1 MPSFSDEFLRELY
14 NKFLT
19 EKITDKELE
28 KWSETQLNIC
38 LEDSIKALTQQETK
52 LEKLV
57 NEISVTKK
65 VIKNLKNRIELLEKT

>member
-14 NKFLT
+14 NRFLT
-19 EKITDKELE
+19 EKITTKELE
-28 KWSETQLNIC
+28 KWSETQLNIY

-65 VIKNLKNRIELLEKT
+65 IIKNLKNRIEILEKL